1 MPTLQRTNQLISFTP
16 LASAL
21 GGEVHGVDLSQPVT
35 EAECRQISDAV
46 VEYGVLL
53 FRDQDITPQQQV
65 EFSRSLG
72 ELDVHV
78 LDQYQVRGCPEVF
91 VVSNVVEQGKH
102 IGAYGG
108 ARLFHSDMSYNP
120 KPTMGSLFY
129 CRECPPEGGQ
139 TEFASMLAA
148 YDALPQDRRQWLRRR
163 YGVHDYVYHYE
174 TFLTHREPLTHRQKS
189 ELSPTTHP
197 AVRTHPESGREAIF
211 VSEAITSHFEGMDV
225 VESRRIIKEI
235 TDFATQPLFV
245 YRHQWR
251 AKDLVFWDNRSTMH
265 RALPFNES
273 KFRRVMHRTTIK
285 GDKPFLK
292 V

>member
-1 MPTLQRTNQLISFTP
+1 MPTLQRTNSTDQLHAP
-16 LASAL
+16 GVAL

-129 CRECPPEGGQ
+129 CRECPPKG
-139 TEFASMLAA
+139 ARPSSPAC
-148 YDALPQDRRQWLRRR
+148 LPPM
-163 YGVHDYVYHYE
+163 
-174 TFLTHREPLTHRQKS
+174 TPC
-189 ELSPTTHP
+189 
-197 AVRTHPESGREAIF
+197 
-211 VSEAITSHFEGMDV
+211 
-225 VESRRIIKEI
+225 
-235 TDFATQPLFV
+235 
-245 YRHQWR
+245 
-251 AKDLVFWDNRSTMH
+251 
-265 RALPFNES
+265 
-273 KFRRVMHRTTIK
+273 
-285 GDKPFLK
+285 LK
-292 V
+292 IAGNG